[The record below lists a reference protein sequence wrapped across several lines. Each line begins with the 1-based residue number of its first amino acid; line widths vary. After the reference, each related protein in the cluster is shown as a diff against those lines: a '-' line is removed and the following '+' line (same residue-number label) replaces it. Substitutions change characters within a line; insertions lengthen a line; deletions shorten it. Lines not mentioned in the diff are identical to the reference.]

1 MNVGDEM
8 TRKKLEHEMLM
19 EATEKLLLEQGYGG
33 FNFSA
38 LSSILNVGRST
49 LYEYYGSKDELVAD
63 YMTELMIN
71 YTDELKQI
79 SIEIDAEKQLIRLIE
94 LMIKY
99 AHIHDVL
106 LMIPLMQSDSKP
118 VQKVKAD
125 FVKDHLVIINYI
137 IDIVEYGKE
146 KLVVKKEIP
155 TNILVNLLFNTINKP
170 SSLDMDIDIW
180 AKWVWEIISAGI
192 TPKK

>member
-1 MNVGDEM
+1 M
-8 TRKKLEHEMLM
+8 TRKIKHETLM
-19 EATEKLLLEQGYGG
+19 EMTEKLLLEQGYGG
-33 FNFSA
+33 FNFSI
-38 LSSILNVGRST
+38 LSNKLNVGRST

-63 YMTELMIN
+63 YMTELMVD
-71 YTDELKQI
+71 YTKELILI
-79 SIEIDAEKQLIRLIE
+79 SEEPNAEAQLVQLIQ

-106 LMIPLMQSDSKP
+106 QMIPLMQSDSKP

-137 IDIVEYGKE
+137 IDIVEFGK
-146 KLVVKKEIP
+146 KQSVIRKEIP

-170 SSLDMDIDIW
+170 SSLDMDINTW
-180 AKWVWEIISAGI
+180 SKWVWEIISVGV
-192 TPKK
+192 TPRN